1 MGFLDSMKGF
11 VSGVTDI
18 VSGIVQSPVGQVF
31 AQAGAQSLF
40 GKLFP
45 TQTFPGGYQPP
56 QQQFPV
62 GTFPQFPQPVFQQAA
77 RIPPAPLTQI
87 ADPRN
92 FIPGTNVPLAPTGTF
107 TDFRAPAP
115 TPFGGAMPGFPTDR
129 FVGGFVPAEFDL
141 PLVDLRSPFV
151 AQGAGG
157 NTCAAMFRP
166 TASSVRPN
174 SLVMVPNPVTG
185 APTFFKH
192 AGKPVLFSGD
202 LRAAKMVNKLA
213 RRARRASPRR

>member
-1 MGFLDSMKGF
+1 MGFFDSMKGF
-11 VSGVTDI
+11 VSGLTDI
-18 VSGIVQSPVGQVF
+18 VSGVIQSPVGQVF

-45 TQTFPGGYQPP
+45 TQTFPGGFQPQ
-56 QQQFPV
+56 QQQFP
-62 GTFPQFPQPVFQQAA
+62 GQFQQFPQQFLPQQFPQLPPPLPVAQ
-77 RIPPAPLTQI
+77 T
-87 ADPRN
+87 RN
-92 FIPGTNVPLAPTGTF
+92 FIPGVQFPQSGQF

-115 TPFGGAMPGFPTDR
+115 TPFGGAMSAFPTDR
-129 FVGGFVPAEFDL
+129 FVGGVIPAEFGIDL
-141 PLVDLRSPFV
+141 PGFDLRSPFV

-192 AGKPVLFSGD
+192 AGKPLLFAGD